1 MASKHDDSLKVGIEI
16 MFSGETV
23 LFSIYKFSI
32 SRIVWRIL
40 AGYSAGR
47 SEIFRKVFDIFV
59 KNGIGVTS

>member
-1 MASKHDDSLKVGIEI
+1 

-23 LFSIYKFSI
+23 LFSINKFSI

-47 SEIFRKVFDIFV
+47 SEIFRRVFDIFV